1 MGNAQHKGLTAEE
14 RAVLLASKAERDRAL
29 EKALYAS
36 GAGRN
41 HFARVIAILC
51 VDPRATLDRAHPSD
65 RMIQHEFTL
74 LEAPRSRKVFAELLL
89 HLEAEGC
96 ENLIAHAPYLH
107 GIAQLASRS
116 KHFIRKPVEWSR
128 PGRNMHRQFSSF
140 IRHCL
145 TRYHVPQFMDQ
156 CWSDPD
162 AHFPRQW
169 FRDIGNGRSIRQS
182 EGLPFVMT
190 KRMAHEFMHAPHD
203 LRIDEAL
210 RWAQVTGAYGSEALA
225 REIISTRIGRN
236 GFAHEDYWGRVVQFF
251 IAHPLP
257 IHGKLGEVVDMLA
270 HRYEAN
276 GPIDLSGRTAAS
288 ILRLSDQWHREVA
301 RASGT
306 VVDRRW
312 AKCSLMEGSYT
323 TGKAHERSTW
333 KVVELLSLQDLVDE
347 GRILQHCVATYD
359 RACSKRT
366 TAIFSIRTEDV
377 IGNVER
383 SGTIEVQLHTS
394 RVVQAKAKRNTQL
407 KQPARAILEKWAY
420 REGLTINEQL

>member
-1 MGNAQHKGLTAEE
+1 MGNSLHKGLTAEE
-14 RAVLLASKAERDRAL
+14 RAVLLAGKAERDRAL
-29 EKALYAS
+29 ENALYAS

-41 HFARVIAILC
+41 HFARVITTLC
-51 VDPRATLDRAHPSD
+51 ADPRASLDRALPRD
-65 RMIQHEFTL
+65 RTIQQEFIQ
-74 LEAPRSRKVFAELLL
+74 LEAPRSRKVFADLLL
-89 HLEAEGC
+89 HLDAEGC

-107 GIAQLASRS
+107 GIAQLARQS
-116 KHFIRKPVEWSR
+116 KHFIRPPTEWSR

-156 CWSDPD
+156 CWSEPD

-182 EGLPFVMT
+182 EGLPFILT
-190 KRMAHEFMHAPHD
+190 KRMAHEFLHAPHD
-203 LRIDEAL
+203 LRIEEAL

-225 REIISTRIGRN
+225 REVICSRIGRN

-251 IAHPLP
+251 VAHPLP
-257 IHGKLGEVVDMLA
+257 IPGKLGEVVDMLA
-270 HRYEAN
+270 HRFEAD
-276 GPIDLSGRTAAS
+276 GPIDLGGRTAAS
-288 ILRLSDQWHREVA
+288 IIRLSDQWHREVA

-306 VVDRRW
+306 VADRRW
-312 AKCSLMEGSYT
+312 ARCTLMEGSYT
-323 TGKAHERSTW
+323 TGKAHEKLSW
-333 KVVELLSLQDLVDE
+333 KVVELLSLQDLVNE
-347 GRILQHCVATYD
+347 GRALQHCVATYD

-366 TAIFSIRTEDV
+366 TAIFSIRTEDI

-383 SGTIEVQLHTS
+383 WGTIEVHLHTS

-407 KQPARAILEKWAY
+407 KPSARAILEKWAY
-420 REGLTINEQL
+420 REGLRINEQL